1 MIFSFSREPS
11 AMRLHQSRRRT
22 RIATIALAIVTMSVS
37 VFGQSGQSTINNQQS
52 TINLEGV
59 IRAAA
64 GQAAAQPPSETL
76 RPLSIDEAVKLALEQ
91 NLGIQIQRL
100 DPQISDVGITQARSF
115 LSPQL
120 NTHFSKQYQASAAT
134 KSLAG
139 RAVSL
144 DNGTMAGGSGGP

>member
-64 GQAAAQPPSETL
+64 GQAAAQPQETT
-76 RPLSIDEAVKLALEQ
+76 RRLSIDEAVKLGREQ

-100 DPQISDVGITQARSF
+100 DPQNSDIGTAQAKS
-115 LSPQL
+115 LWTPQL
-120 NTHFSKQYQASAAT
+120 SSNFSRQSQSQTATQSLAPGATRASAAVYH
-134 KSLAG
+134 
-139 RAVSL
+139 R
-144 DNGTMAGGSGGP
+144 

>member
-64 GQAAAQPPSETL
+64 GQAAAQPQETT
-76 RPLSIDEAVKLALEQ
+76 RRLSIDEAVKLGLEQ
-91 NLGIQIQRL
+91 NLGIRIPPRR
-100 DPQISDVGITQARSF
+100 PPISAHSISQGQSVW
-115 LSPQL
+115 
-120 NTHFSKQYQASAAT
+120 
-134 KSLAG
+134 
-139 RAVSL
+139 
-144 DNGTMAGGSGGP
+144 